1 MASVRQ
7 TLRTAPPEHLALDTW
22 EMPAL
27 DDLDVEQ
34 KQRFHA
40 LTKAI
45 WHYVGGGNLSRH
57 LRDNGIHQEVF
68 YRAFDR
74 CLTLD
79 ARGKPLGWV
88 GLLPFIEVKPRQRK
102 APIEAN
108 ACNKGGLSGALELF
122 LRKNKEIR
130 EGLHAYLDK
139 NAKRKPSGEA
149 GIRHKSAHIEF
160 LRLCEVNDPGKEHW
174 PFTSRRRAAGSIRA
188 FVCHYLKNN
197 YDRIVA
203 TQYGDK
209 AATKSK
215 AGTGQE
221 SRLVACMPFDI
232 VEMDEHAAG
241 FIGSVK
247 IQTPEGTRI
256 LDAGRLTLLLLA
268 DRHKGLILAFKVI
281 FRGAANSGDILDVL
295 HAAMVGE
302 PGYAHR
308 KADEAPVRPL
318 VDLDQRFGWCGFN
331 CVLLDNALIHLAD
344 EVVSRAMALC
354 GCAVNFG
361 PIKTP
366 ARRQLVERIF
376 NALERAGFKR
386 LKTTTGSG
394 PLDPKKQSPEEEARR
409 CTLTDIEIVHLVAG
423 LVQKFNTDIGKHNL
437 AASPC
442 QRMTSLIS
450 GEEQGQYLFPFLPPL
465 QPGEAD
471 LSKLVIRVPVK
482 GNEKTGRRPYFSYLE
497 ADYTSTEMA
506 KTWDLTDKWIVLHV
520 TRSNIRKIPAFH
532 NGKPLGTCM
541 PGGRWQWSD
550 HSIDLRQYINQ
561 LTREGYI
568 ENDFKGDVVAAFTEQ
583 LGKDVVSTKN
593 AKKAAKPSVRQLGDH
608 LIRREEAGAADEEIS
623 SQEAEQAVHELLNR
637 ASESSSSSD
646 YMQWDDIGAFNG
658 DGHEY

>member
-7 TLRTAPPEHLALDTW
+7 TLRTAPPEHLALNAW

-45 WHYVGGGNLSRH
+45 QHYVGGGNLSKY
-57 LRDNGIHQEVF
+57 LRDNGIHPEVF

-74 CLTLD
+74 CLTLS
-79 ARGKPLGWV
+79 ARGKPFGWV

-108 ACNKGGLSGALELF
+108 AGEKGGLSGALELF
-122 LRKNKEIR
+122 LRKNEDIR
-130 EGLHAYLDK
+130 EGLHTYLDK
-139 NAKRKPSGEA
+139 NAKRKPGGEA
-149 GIRHKSAHIEF
+149 GVRHSSVHGEF
-160 LRLCEVNDPGKEHW
+160 LRLCEVNDPRKEHW
-174 PFTSRRRAAGSIRA
+174 PFTSRRRAAGSIRE
-188 FVCHYLKNN
+188 FVHQYLRDN
-197 YDRIVA
+197 YDKIVA
-203 TQYGDK
+203 TQHGDK

-215 AGTGQE
+215 AGTGQK
-221 SRLVACMPFDI
+221 SRLTACMPFDI
-232 VEMDEHAAG
+232 VEIDEHAAG

-247 IQTPEGTRI
+247 IRTPEGTRI
-256 LDAGRLTLLLLA
+256 LDAGRLTLLLVA
-268 DRHKGLILAFKVI
+268 DRHKGMILAFKVI
-281 FRGAANSGDILDVL
+281 FRDAANSGDVLDVL
-295 HAAMVGE
+295 HAAIVGE

-308 KADEAPVRPL
+308 KADDAPVRPL

-331 CVLLDNALIHLAD
+331 CLLLDNAVIHLAD
-344 EVVSRAMALC
+344 EVVSRVMALC

-376 NALERAGFKR
+376 NTLERAGFKR
-386 LKTTTGSG
+386 LKTTTGCG
-394 PLDPKKQSPEEEARR
+394 PLDPKKQNPEKEARR
-409 CTLTDIEIVHLVAG
+409 STLTDIEIVHLVAG

-437 AASPC
+437 AASPS
-442 QRMTSLIS
+442 QRMTSLIA
-450 GEEQGQYLFPFLPPL
+450 GEEQGRYLFPFLPPL

-471 LSKLVIRVPVK
+471 LSQLVIRVPVR

-497 ADYTSTEMA
+497 ADYTSKEIA
-506 KTWDLTDKWIVLHV
+506 KTWKLIDTWIVLHV

-532 NGKPLGTCM
+532 NGKPLGICM

-550 HSIDLRQYINQ
+550 HSIDLRRYINQ

-568 ENDFKGDVVAAFTEQ
+568 ENDFRSDVVAAFTKQ
-583 LGKDVVSTKN
+583 LGKDVISTKN
-593 AKKAAKPSVRQLGDH
+593 AKKAAKPSVRQLGEH
-608 LIRREEAGAADEEIS
+608 LVRREVANPVDEKAT
-623 SQEAEQAVHELLNR
+623 SQEAAQAVHELLNR
-637 ASESSSSSD
+637 ASESSSNGE
-646 YMQWDDIGAFNG
+646 YVQWDDIGAFNG
-658 DGHEY
+658 GGDGY